1 MVEVLFGR
9 AGCASLMG
17 LSCWV
22 SGRLL
27 ASVIA
32 RLAAAAVVMQ
42 AVTAGGNGCVLWP
55 FWNIV
60 LMAAHDETMA
70 FISWL
75 WLCVMQERFGR
86 ENAEESP
93 PSRVPFQTQK

>member
-22 SGRLL
+22 SGCPNQW
-27 ASVIA
+27 
-32 RLAAAAVVMQ
+32 AAAAVVMQ

-93 PSRVPFQTQK
+93 PF